1 MNIADIA
8 ERAINRA
15 ESDNGLYTRIAGNG
29 VWYVWTE
36 DQRGP
41 ATTSEGMVY
50 LREGVLVQLDDVA
63 VIVRSVADNGLNCG
77 EARLTGFAATNAD
90 LIQGVI
96 ETAVASA

>member
-8 ERAINRA
+8 ERAVNSTVA
-15 ESDNGLYTRIAGNG
+15 EHDLYTQKAGDS
-29 VWYVWTE
+29 VWYVWTD

-41 ATTSEGMVY
+41 ATTSEGMIY
-50 LREGVLVQLDDVA
+50 LREGVLVKLDDVT
-63 VIVRSVADNGLNCG
+63 VIVRAVADNGLNCG
-77 EARLTGFAATNAD
+77 EARLTGFAATNAE